1 MPSPGQV
8 RVQRALAK
16 KRRGGK
22 KSFEVWKLTQ
32 AWRPGVNTNSPSW
45 IRRYQQYLNSP
56 SGRLP
61 RRSPSPPRSRVRRSP
76 RTNRCQCQTA
86 QGKRCSN
93 KAKPG
98 YVVCGRHM
106 NCKRYSP

>member
-1 MPSPGQV
+1 MPSPGQI

-16 KRRGGK
+16 KRSMAR
-22 KSFEVWKLTQ
+22 Q
-32 AWRPGVNTNSPSW
+32 AGMASP
-45 IRRYQQYLNSP
+45 
-56 SGRLP
+56 
-61 RRSPSPPRSRVRRSP
+61 RRSP
-76 RTNRCQCQTA
+76 RTNKCQCQTA
-86 QGKRCSN
+86 KGSRCSF